1 MTVLLVATFALGVL
15 AVGLSDAPAGVG
27 YWVLAAAVVSGA
39 MATIVLTT
47 KVARV
52 DEAIHPEELVEAEK
66 PNVTPIRRNLG

>member
-1 MTVLLVATFALGVL
+1 MI
-15 AVGLSDAPAGVG
+15 
-27 YWVLAAAVVSGA
+27 SGA

-52 DEAIHPEELVEAEK
+52 NEASHSDELVEAEK

>member
-1 MTVLLVATFALGVL
+1 
-15 AVGLSDAPAGVG
+15 
-27 YWVLAAAVVSGA
+27 

-52 DEAIHPEELVEAEK
+52 NEATDSGELVAEEK

>member
-1 MTVLLVATFALGVL
+1 
-15 AVGLSDAPAGVG
+15 LSDAPAGVG

-52 DEAIHPEELVEAEK
+52 NEATDSGELVAEEK
-66 PNVTPIRRNLG
+66 PNVTPIRRNFG

>member
-1 MTVLLVATFALGVL
+1 
-15 AVGLSDAPAGVG
+15 
-27 YWVLAAAVVSGA
+27 

-52 DEAIHPEELVEAEK
+52 NEALHPEELVEVEK